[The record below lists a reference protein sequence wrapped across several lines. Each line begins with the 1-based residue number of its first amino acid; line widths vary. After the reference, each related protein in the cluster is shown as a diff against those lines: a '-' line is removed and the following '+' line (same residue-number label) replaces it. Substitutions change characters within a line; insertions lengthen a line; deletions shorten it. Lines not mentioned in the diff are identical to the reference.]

1 MIPPWEHLDV
11 VNQLFIMY
19 GDKRGSGRL
28 CMIIMCQLGQVCC
41 QSNILEKWADE
52 QLPIAKKCL
61 LDIHFNC

>member
-41 QSNILEKWADE
+41 QSNILEK
-52 QLPIAKKCL
+52 
-61 LDIHFNC
+61 